1 MNRPR
6 TRTAPLVL
14 PALLIAALSPAIA
27 AAAEPIEV
35 ENLRVGFDETAKV
48 GAWTPIWLTLKAN
61 EAFQGRVIVTVP
73 DDDDS
78 ETAVSKE
85 LTLPAG
91 STQTVSLNF
100 RCGAP
105 GAEIGLQFVD
115 AKGSR
120 LRIDYP
126 RETLDNVRWITTNQV
141 QVVSVGNA
149 QGIGDVLKLSGQGD
163 IRPSADNPEMI
174 DHSVVISAARLPGG
188 LPREWLGYDSVE
200 ALVLDTNNAEA
211 MEEWRASAGAIEDW
225 VARGG
230 HLVICA
236 GAEQRVIRDDATL
249 AAMTPATPVETTF
262 STDLGTL
269 ETWVGSAQPIV
280 PPGTQVQIVKLEPV
294 PGRGVV
300 LDRLVVRGAFGFGRV
315 TIVGLNVDRQP
326 FAGWTD
332 RGPFWGR
339 VIDLRRAQI
348 PGAGGGNNTAFR
360 QDYAT
365 DLSTVLHRTLD
376 QFPGVKLIPFGW
388 VAFFIFVY
396 ILLIG
401 PGDYFFLKKVVK
413 RMEFTWIT
421 FPLIVAAVSL
431 LAYFAAYA
439 MKGTEMRVNRADV
452 LDIDQAS
459 GRLRGTAILD
469 IFSPVNED
477 YEAGIA
483 PLPVD
488 PPAGDPA
495 DGTAAPPPK
504 SNAEVI
510 LSWFGVSESRFGG
523 MNNPNRRLSFSSNSY
538 RYPAG
543 QADRLE
549 GLRIAMWS
557 SKSLYARWFGSTGEK
572 LIDAPD
578 LGSDEY
584 GQLRGTITN
593 TSGRTLRS
601 PMLFYK
607 DRAYELKG
615 DLAPG
620 QSIETSSLTSV
631 RTLSNYVNS
640 VAQQFDTYSLP
651 NEVDARRRLLIALMF
666 HRGAVEKNK
675 ELDNG
680 PLRPLDLSGLLHL
693 ERAQLVAEV
702 DGPTAELSLEPAR
715 GKPTEQGTT
724 LVRVLLPLSQ
734 PKAKAEGR

>member
-6 TRTAPLVL
+6 TRTAPLL
-14 PALLIAALSPAIA
+14 PALLIAALAAPAA
-27 AAAEPIEV
+27 RSAEPIEV
-35 ENLRVGFDETAKV
+35 ENLRVGFNETAKV

-91 STQTVSLNF
+91 ATQTVALSF

-105 GAEIGLQFVD
+105 GAEIGVRFVD
-115 AKGSR
+115 AKGAR

-126 RETLDNVRWITTNQV
+126 RDTLDNVRWMTTNQV
-141 QVVSVGNA
+141 QVVSVGNP
-149 QGIGDVLKLSGQGD
+149 QGIADILKQPGQGD
-163 IRPSADNPEMI
+163 IRPSADNPDMI
-174 DHSVVISAARLPGG
+174 DHSVIVSAARLPGG
-188 LPREWLGYDSVE
+188 LPREWLGYDSVD

-249 AAMTPATPVETTF
+249 AGMTPATPVETTF

-269 ETWVGSAQPIV
+269 ETWVGSVQPIV
-280 PPGTQVQIVKLEPV
+280 PTGTQVQIVKLEPV

-300 LDRLVVRGAFGFGRV
+300 QDRLVVRGAFGFGRV

-326 FAGWTD
+326 FAGWAD
-332 RGPFWGR
+332 RGAFWGR
-339 VIDLRRAQI
+339 VLDLRRAKI
-348 PGAGGGNNTAFR
+348 PGAAGGPNNAAFR

-365 DLSTVLHRTLD
+365 DLSTVLHRALD
-376 QFPGVKLIPFGW
+376 QFPGVKLVPFGW
-388 VAFFIFVY
+388 VAFFIFLY

-421 FPLIVAAVSL
+421 FPLIVAAVSM

-439 MKGTEMRVNRADV
+439 MKGTEMRINRADV
-452 LDIDQAS
+452 LDLDQAS
-459 GRLRGTAILD
+459 GRLRGTAIID

-477 YEAGIA
+477 YEADLA

-488 PPAGDPA
+488 PPAGE
-495 DGTAAPPPK
+495 AAAEPPPPK
-504 SNAEVI
+504 SSAEVI

-538 RYPAG
+538 KYPPG
-543 QADRLE
+543 RADRLE

-557 SKSLYARWFGSTGEK
+557 SKSLYARWFGSTGDK
-572 LIDAPD
+572 LIDAPE
-578 LGSDEY
+578 LASDEY
-584 GQLRGTITN
+584 GQLRGAISN
-593 TSGRTLRS
+593 ASGRTLRS
-601 PMLFYK
+601 PVLFYK
-607 DRAYELKG
+607 DKVYELKG

-620 QSIETSSLTSV
+620 QSVETSTLTSV
-631 RTLSNYVNS
+631 RTLGNYVNS
-640 VAQQFDTYSLP
+640 VAQQFDSSSLP

-666 HRGAVEKNK
+666 HRGVSDKNR

-680 PLRPLDLSGLLHL
+680 PLRPLDLSSLLHL

-702 DGPTAELSLEPAR
+702 DGPAAELALKPDR
-715 GKPTEQGTT
+715 GKPAQQGTT
-724 LVRVLLPLSQ
+724 LVRVLLPLAP